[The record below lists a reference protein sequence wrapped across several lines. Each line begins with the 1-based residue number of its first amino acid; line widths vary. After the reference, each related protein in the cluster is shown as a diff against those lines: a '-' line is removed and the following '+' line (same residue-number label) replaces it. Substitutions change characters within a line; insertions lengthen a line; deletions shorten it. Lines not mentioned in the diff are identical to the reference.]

1 MQMGLVQNL
10 IMMSLFM
17 NQKRK
22 NLMHS
27 ILGVRDRCFIY
38 IFLFYFI
45 LFQFLI
51 CFVSTLRN
59 VPFVFCN
66 KDKWAELYV

>member
-1 MQMGLVQNL
+1 MISTYRALSQGEHLKMQMDLVQNL
-10 IMMSLFM
+10 VMSSVFM

-45 LFQFLI
+45 LF
-51 CFVSTLRN
+51 
-59 VPFVFCN
+59 
-66 KDKWAELYV
+66 